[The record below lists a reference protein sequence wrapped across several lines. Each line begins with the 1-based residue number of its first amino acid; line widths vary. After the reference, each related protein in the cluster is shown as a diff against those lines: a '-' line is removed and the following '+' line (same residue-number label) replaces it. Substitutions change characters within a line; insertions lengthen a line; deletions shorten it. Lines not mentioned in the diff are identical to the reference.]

1 MLPVQPLLDLLA
13 RRRAHDVAVDLG
25 TARVRVFA
33 HGRGLVADEPSVVHV
48 RRNPLALVSVGA
60 LADTQGQGAECGF
73 PVRPLRDGVVR
84 DVECAGWLLSA
95 MLRRARGLSL
105 VRPTVLACAPSDA
118 TPDEIEALR
127 EALRRAGAARATVV
141 PEPLAAA
148 VGVGLDL
155 ASPHAQIL
163 VDVGEGVTDVALL
176 RNGLLEET
184 LAVRV
189 GCSSL
194 RAAVMDHVTC
204 LLGVVPSEAAVEDL
218 VRRMAPTR
226 LPVEAE
232 AADRRAD
239 AGAGSRR
246 ESGQDG
252 EHPAAIGRRRD
263 GARSRD
269 HRGSGAQDLEPPFRR
284 GLVRD
289 HRERGVFHRRRSVP
303 PHAGRAHVTGDKPPC
318 PGPGESAPRR
328 DPGRQPHGGG
338 QTDAVTRG
346 RESAGGEW

>member
-33 HGRGLVADEPSVVHV
+33 PGRGPVADEPSVVHV
-48 RRNPLALVSVGA
+48 RRDPLALVSVGA
-60 LADTQGQGAECGF
+60 LADTRGQGAECGF

-95 MLRRARGLSL
+95 MLRRAQGLSL

-127 EALRRAGAARATVV
+127 EALRRAGAARSTVV

-148 VGVGLDL
+148 VGAGLDL

-176 RNGLLEET
+176 RNGLLEAT

-218 VRRMAPTR
+218 VRRMAPA
-226 LPVEAE
+226 LSPVEAE
-232 AADRRAD
+232 AATV
-239 AGAGSRR
+239 
-246 ESGQDG
+246 ELTL
-252 EHPAAIGRRRD
+252 EPARD
-263 GARSRD
+263 GNRARTVSIRRQTVAAAMEPVVETIVGAVRRTWSRLSAEASCEIIENGVCFTGGGACLPMLVERMS
-269 HRGSGAQDLEPPFRR
+269 RGTSLHARVPANPLHAVILGASRMAAARPMSAERAGIRR
-284 GLVRD
+284 G
-289 HRERGVFHRRRSVP
+289 
-303 PHAGRAHVTGDKPPC
+303 
-318 PGPGESAPRR
+318 
-328 DPGRQPHGGG
+328 
-338 QTDAVTRG
+338 
-346 RESAGGEW
+346 

>member
-1 MLPVQPLLDLLA
+1 MLPVQPLLELLA

-48 RRNPLALVSVGA
+48 RRNPLALVGVGA
-60 LADTQGQGAECGF
+60 LAETQGQGAECGF

-127 EALRRAGAARATVV
+127 EALRKAGAARATVV

-163 VDVGEGVTDVALL
+163 VDLGEGVTDVALL

-194 RAAVMDHVTC
+194 RAAVMDHITC

-218 VRRMAPTR
+218 VRRMAPAR
-226 LPVEAE
+226 LPVEEAATIELTLEPARDGNRARTVSIRRQLVAAAMEPVVETIVGAVRRTWSRLSAE
-232 AADRRAD
+232 A
-239 AGAGSRR
+239 SC
-246 ESGQDG
+246 
-252 EHPAAIGRRRD
+252 
-263 GARSRD
+263 
-269 HRGSGAQDLEPPFRR
+269 
-284 GLVRD
+284 
-289 HRERGVFHRRRSVP
+289 GVIENGVWF
-303 PHAGRAHVTGDKPPC
+303 T
-318 PGPGESAPRR
+318 
-328 DPGRQPHGGG
+328 GGG
-338 QTDAVTRG
+338 ACLPMLVERMSRSTSLHARVPANPLHAVIQGASRMAAA
-346 RESAGGEW
+346 RPMS